1 MHYEKKINCSIEPT
15 RIEKLKSNK
24 KLIRTFI
31 SFIQRKDKKFLLSR
45 NLPLHTTPPV
55 LGIAQEWEALHNKI
69 KLKCFLIMYFK
80 TIMLYIKNEKKQNKK
95 MFHYA
100 AEMSLTFFDNS
111 DACPPD
117 GETRKSLLTPSFVPS
132 FERAIF
138 WSKKKTY
145 Q

>member
-1 MHYEKKINCSIEPT
+1 MY
-15 RIEKLKSNK
+15 SN
-24 KLIRTFI
+24 
-31 SFIQRKDKKFLLSR
+31 
-45 NLPLHTTPPV
+45 
-55 LGIAQEWEALHNKI
+55 A
-69 KLKCFLIMYFK
+69 
-80 TIMLYIKNEKKQNKK
+80 IMLYENKQTNKK

-138 WSKKKTY
+138 
-145 Q
+145 